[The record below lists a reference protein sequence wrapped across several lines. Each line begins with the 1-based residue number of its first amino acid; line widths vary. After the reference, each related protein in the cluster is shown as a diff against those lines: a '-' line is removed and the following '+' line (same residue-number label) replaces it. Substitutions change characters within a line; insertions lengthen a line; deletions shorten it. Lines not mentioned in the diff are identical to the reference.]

1 MSVLYT
7 VHRTGYSAQSSM
19 LSLWAVLS
27 GLLLLVSNPER
38 GTVTEAGSSS

>member
-7 VHRTGYSAQSSM
+7 VHRTGHSAQSSM

-27 GLLLLVSNPER
+27 GLLLVIQS
-38 GTVTEAGSSS
+38 EAL